1 MCKFYHQQTKSQQW
15 RHKKRETQEQRE
27 ETHLCV
33 VCSLSSCCLNLRT
46 SCPINC
52 NNKWRNNTNK
62 KENIAWIISSFS
74 ELLLGVMMMRRRKLC
89 MQPKKFYGIQ
99 RNFTKKEKRRRVK
112 KLNVESSVATKVIIH
127 GKNFCNQIGE
137 PKILQSWGTLKVVLT
152 SELLL
157 LLVPVCAPSGHLL
170 YRSRISCILLKRY
183 HHQQTSQKS
192 QSQLRELLD
201 PEKKKKIRF
210 RETKKIQRRRRRRRC
225 RETDL
230 LARTWKSLTLI
241 ATDQLEAVEKKI
253 RKITNPGPHTYRYKD
268 LSLNATEEP
277 HEEVCSFWHRN
288 KT

>member
-1 MCKFYHQQTKSQQW
+1 
-15 RHKKRETQEQRE
+15 
-27 ETHLCV
+27 
-33 VCSLSSCCLNLRT
+33 
-46 SCPINC
+46 
-52 NNKWRNNTNK
+52 
-62 KENIAWIISSFS
+62 
-74 ELLLGVMMMRRRKLC
+74 
-89 MQPKKFYGIQ
+89 
-99 RNFTKKEKRRRVK
+99 
-112 KLNVESSVATKVIIH
+112 
-127 GKNFCNQIGE
+127 
-137 PKILQSWGTLKVVLT
+137 VLT

-210 RETKKIQRRRRRRRC
+210 RETKKIQRRRRRRC

>member
-1 MCKFYHQQTKSQQW
+1 MSSCCSSCSRSGTVNCERSSPSIC
-15 RHKKRETQEQRE
+15 
-27 ETHLCV
+27 LCV

-46 SCPINC
+46 SCPI
-52 NNKWRNNTNK
+52 K
-62 KENIAWIISSFS
+62 
-74 ELLLGVMMMRRRKLC
+74 
-89 MQPKKFYGIQ
+89 
-99 RNFTKKEKRRRVK
+99 
-112 KLNVESSVATKVIIH
+112 
-127 GKNFCNQIGE
+127 
-137 PKILQSWGTLKVVLT
+137 